1 MQVSID
7 QKEGLEKTISI
18 SLEAKEI
25 QPKIDSKLNELGKE
39 IRLKGFRKGRVPRNI
54 LDQRF
59 GQHARQEVLGELM
72 NNSLQEAIE
81 SNKLEIA
88 AAPQVTKT
96 DNLKDGGFSF
106 EARVELM
113 PQVPEIDFSDISAS
127 KMVAEVEDKDIDKMV
142 KNLQKQKQDWKDSK
156 GKIAKSDLVTIE
168 YSAKGKGLKYPEDG
182 EEKMGILL
190 GESYIPE
197 DLEKALI
204 GLKVKEEGDAEVEF
218 PETFSVKELAGKKA
232 KMKFSITDVKKAKLP
247 KVDEEFVKS
256 FGVESGDVEEFRKD
270 IRNNLEREL
279 KNSIEASLKN
289 DLLSK
294 LRDACKDMKL
304 SDAMLNREAEA
315 MIQQEAQRA
324 QQMGVQEPQLPQV
337 EDVQDAARER
347 ILNALILQNIAK
359 KQDIKT
365 DFTLVREK
373 INEIAQ
379 TFEQPQE
386 IVQMYYKSPELMATV
401 EQSVVESQVM
411 SWLESEVKIKEKKAK
426 FEDLMQPK

>member
-1 MQVSID
+1 MQISID

-88 AAPQVTKT
+88 AAPQVIKT
-96 DNLKDGGFSF
+96 DDLKDGGFEF

-113 PQVPEIDFSDISAS
+113 PQVPEIDFAKVSIN
-127 KMVAEVEDKDIDKMV
+127 KMMAEVEDKDIDKMV

-168 YSAKGKGLKYPEDG
+168 YSAKGKGFTYPEKG

-190 GESYIPE
+190 GESHIPE
-197 DLEKALI
+197 DLEKALV
-204 GLKVKEEGDAEVEF
+204 GLKIKEDGDAEVKF

-256 FGVESGDVEEFRKD
+256 FGIESGDVEEFRKD
-270 IRNNLEREL
+270 IRSNLEREL
-279 KNSIEASLKN
+279 KNSIEAGLKN

-294 LRDACKDMKL
+294 LRTECKDMEL
-304 SDAMLNREAEA
+304 SEGMLNREAEV

-324 QQMGVQEPQLPQV
+324 QQMGIENPQLPKP
-337 EDVQDAARER
+337 EDVKEAARER

-359 KQDIKT
+359 KEDIKT

-379 TFEQPQE
+379 TFEDPQE

-411 SWLESEVKIKEKKAK
+411 SWLESQVSIKEKKAK